1 MPRHST
7 RDFVNPAA
15 DSYETNRVLER
26 AAQGDRS
33 ALGSL
38 LTDYEPYLKRLVE
51 LRLDPGLRAR
61 VDAADVVQE
70 VHLALSRALPKFMS
84 ERPLSFKLWL
94 RQLAL
99 DQISILHR
107 RHLQTQKRAASRE
120 VQLSEMSS
128 LALANSLLGAR
139 PSRIASQ
146 RELIDLVQR
155 ALAEL
160 LDNDRE
166 VLLLRHFEELSNVEI
181 AALLDIDPASVSQR
195 YGRAIRRLC
204 RKLDGRDPAA
214 PE

>member
-1 MPRHST
+1 
-7 RDFVNPAA
+7 VNPAA
-15 DSYETNRVLER
+15 DSNETNRVLDR

-38 LTDYEPYLKRLVE
+38 LTDYEPYLRRLVE

-61 VDAADVVQE
+61 IDAADVVQD
-70 VHLALSRALPKFMS
+70 VHMAVSRALPKFMN

-94 RQLAL
+94 RRVAL
-99 DQISILHR
+99 DQMAVLR
-107 RHLQTQKRAASRE
+107 RQHLQTQKRAASRE

-128 LALANSLLGAR
+128 LALTNSLLGAR

-146 RELIDLVQR
+146 RELVDLVQR
-155 ALAEL
+155 AMAEL

-181 AALLDIDPASVSQR
+181 AALLEIDPASVSQR

-204 RKLDGRDPAA
+204 RKLEGRDPTA

>member
-1 MPRHST
+1 M
-7 RDFVNPAA
+7 NPAA
-15 DSYETNRVLER
+15 DSNETNRVLDR

-38 LTDYEPYLKRLVE
+38 LTDYEPYLRRLVE

-61 VDAADVVQE
+61 IDAADVVQD
-70 VHLALSRALPKFMS
+70 VHMAVSRALPKFMN

-94 RQLAL
+94 RRVAL
-99 DQISILHR
+99 DQMAVLR
-107 RHLQTQKRAASRE
+107 RQHLQTQKRAASRE

-128 LALANSLLGAR
+128 LALTNSLLGAR

-146 RELIDLVQR
+146 RELVDLVQR
-155 ALAEL
+155 AMAEL

-181 AALLDIDPASVSQR
+181 AALLEIDPASVSQR

-204 RKLDGRDPAA
+204 RKLEGRDPTA